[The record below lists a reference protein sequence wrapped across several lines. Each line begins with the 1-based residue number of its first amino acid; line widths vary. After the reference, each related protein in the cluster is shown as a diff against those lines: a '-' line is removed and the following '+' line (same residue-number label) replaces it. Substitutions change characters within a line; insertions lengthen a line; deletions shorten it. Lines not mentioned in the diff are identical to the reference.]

1 MKKTLLLVA
10 VLFATSLMTF
20 GQANKVWNVGND
32 PTNFPTS
39 AGIGAGPDKSVYI
52 DGLGIHTGTVTNA
65 NMGQVE
71 SGSKTFTSPTNST
84 AYTFA
89 NRFKYNGA
97 GYSGAAAG
105 DVTPTVMMP
114 TQRYLSFQVS
124 GNSTIYVIGASGS
137 SGSSR
142 NLFVTDGSALVGT
155 VNFPDTPLSEGT
167 FTYTGPAAT
176 LFMFCNAAINMY
188 YISATNVVVSSVNNP
203 NIHKTV
209 VSEKLFD
216 ILGREISNKS
226 KGLIIKR
233 QTYDDGTTSTFKT
246 YIKSEKNK

>member
-1 MKKTLLLVA
+1 MKKILLTIA
-10 VLFATSLMTF
+10 VLTAIVSMSL
-20 GQANKVWNVGND
+20 GQTVTIWNVGND
-32 PTNFPTS
+32 ATNFPVS
-39 AGIGAGPDKSVYI
+39 GGIGAGPDKSVYVN
-52 DGLGIHTGTVTNA
+52 GLGIHTGTITNT

-71 SGSKTFTSPTNST
+71 GNAKTFTSPTTST
-84 AYTFA
+84 AFTFV
-89 NRFKYNGA
+89 NRFKFNGA

-105 DVTPTVMMP
+105 DATPTVMIP

-124 GNSTIYVIGASGS
+124 GNTTIYVIGASGS

-142 NLFVTDGSALVGT
+142 NLFVTDGTALVGT
-155 VNFPDTPLSEGT
+155 VNFPDSPLSEGT
-167 FTYTGPAAT
+167 FTYTGPATT
-176 LFMFCNAAINMY
+176 LYMFCNAAINMY
-188 YISATNVVVSSVNNP
+188 YITATNVVVSSVNNT

-216 ILGREISNKS
+216 VLGREVNNKS

-246 YIKSEKNK
+246 YIRSEK

>member
-1 MKKTLLLVA
+1 MKKKLLFMA
-10 VLFATSLMTF
+10 VMTAIVSMSF
-20 GQANKVWNVGND
+20 GQTVTIWNVGND
-32 PTNFPTS
+32 LTNFPVS
-39 AGIGAGPDKSVYI
+39 AGIGAGPDKSVYVN
-52 DGLGIHTGTVTNA
+52 GLGIHTGTVTNT

-71 SGSKTFTSPTNST
+71 ANAKTFTSPTTST

-89 NRFKYNGA
+89 NRFKFNGA

-114 TQRYLSFQVS
+114 TQRYLSVQVS
-124 GNSTIYVIGASGS
+124 GNSTVYVIGASGS

-142 NLFVTDGSALVGT
+142 NLFLTNGTTLVGT

-167 FTYTGPAAT
+167 FTYTGPATT
-176 LFMFCNAAINMY
+176 LYIYCNAAINLY
-188 YISATNVVVSSVNNP
+188 YITATNVVVSSVSNT

-216 ILGREISNKS
+216 ILGREVSVKS

-246 YIKSEKNK
+246 FIRTEK